1 MPSSRPT
8 RTSSS
13 SASDPEQ
20 RKARHRVDPEPAV
33 LLRDVSLR
41 FVTYHE
47 KYYSFKRALIDLVV
61 RGEGANPI
69 TEFWALKSVSL
80 ALRPGERV
88 GIVGANGAGKST
100 LLRVLARIYPPTSG
114 LIRVRGKVA
123 PLIEMGAGFNA
134 ELSGEDNIYLN
145 GAMLGFSRQQ
155 MRERIG
161 RIHEFSGLAEFA
173 ELPLKYYSSGM
184 YSRLAFAIATE
195 VDPEIL
201 LLDESLSA
209 GDVGFVDK
217 AKQRILGLLDRSK
230 VVVIVSH
237 DMKALGDLCTR
248 GVWMHKG
255 QVIADGPMA
264 EIIERYTEFMA
275 GDVELAP
282 REFAAPTVESRSI
295 RFEA

>member
-1 MPSSRPT
+1 MPSSRLT
-8 RTSSS
+8 KTSSS
-13 SASDPEQ
+13 SASE
-20 RKARHRVDPEPAV
+20 RGTRHRVDPEPAV

-47 KYYSFKRALIDLVV
+47 KYYSFKRALIDLVM
-61 RGEGANPI
+61 RRDDTNPI
-69 TEFWALKSVSL
+69 SEFWALKSVSL
-80 ALRPGERV
+80 AIRPGERV

-114 LIRVRGKVA
+114 LLRVKGKIA
-123 PLIEMGAGFNA
+123 PLIEMGAGFNT
-134 ELSGEDNIYLN
+134 ELSGLDNIYLN

-155 MRERIG
+155 MRESVQQ
-161 RIHEFSGLAEFA
+161 IHEFTGLAEFA

-184 YSRLAFAIATE
+184 YSRLAFAIATQ

-209 GDVGFVDK
+209 GDLGFVDK
-217 AKQRILGLLDRSK
+217 AKARILSLLDRSK

-237 DMKALGDLCTR
+237 DMASLSELCTR
-248 GVWMHKG
+248 GIWMHKG
-255 QVIADGPMA
+255 QLIADGP
-264 EIIERYTEFMA
+264 IHDVIDRYTAFMA
-275 GDVELAP
+275 GELELP
-282 REFAAPTVESRSI
+282 SHEFVPPTVESRSV